1 MGRLTA
7 LVLGSAAGETFL
19 NRFSL
24 PDMPLGMGEQR
35 TLKWLAIGL
44 CHVEIFGGPIASTS
58 AKNQCCCR

>member
-19 NRFSL
+19 NRLSL

-44 CHVEIFGGPIASTS
+44 SMSKFLAASS
-58 AKNQCCCR
+58 PKNQCCCR